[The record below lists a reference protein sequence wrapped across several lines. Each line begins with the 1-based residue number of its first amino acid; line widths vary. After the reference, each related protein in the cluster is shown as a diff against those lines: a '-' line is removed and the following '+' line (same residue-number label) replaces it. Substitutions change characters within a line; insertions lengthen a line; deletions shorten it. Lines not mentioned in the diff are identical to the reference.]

1 MFDFFGK
8 YKIRILAG
16 IALLA
21 ALVFYSLNLRHK
33 EKANIFE
40 KTVITVTMPVMEL
53 VDNLDDFFS
62 SIWNNYI
69 NLVDVERENG
79 KLRETVKILNNRVI
93 ENREAE
99 LENERLRKLAGMREK
114 LPVPSVVASVI
125 SEDSSPWFNTIIIDR
140 GESDGIREGMPVIG
154 TEGVVGR
161 IVKTA
166 HGSSRVLLLTDHASG
181 IAAVVQRSRARG
193 VVKGKGGNSCSL
205 EFLQRGE
212 DVKIG
217 DVVITSGIGGV
228 FPKGLPVGEITM
240 VKKAEFGIFQT
251 VDIRPFVYIPRLE
264 EVLVVLQKHE
274 L

>member
-1 MFDFFGK
+1 MLDFITK

-16 IALLA
+16 VTLLA
-21 ALVFYSLNLRHK
+21 ALVFYSLNLRQK
-33 EKANIFE
+33 EQANIFE
-40 KTVITVTMPVMEL
+40 RAVITATTPVTEL
-53 VDNLDDFFS
+53 VDRVDGYFL

-69 NLVDVERENG
+69 DLVDVEKENR
-79 KLRETVKILNNRVI
+79 KLRETVRILNKRVI
-93 ENREAE
+93 ENREAL
-99 LENERLRKLAGMREK
+99 LENERLKKLTGMREK
-114 LPVPSVVASVI
+114 LAVPSVAASVI

-140 GESDGIREGMPVIG
+140 GEADGIREGMPVIG
-154 TEGVVGR
+154 TAGVVGR

-166 HGSSRVLLLTDHASG
+166 RNSSRVLLLTDHASG

-240 VKKAEFGIFQT
+240 VKKGEYGIFQT
-251 VDIRPFVYIPRLE
+251 VEIRPFVFLPKLE
-264 EVLVVLQKHE
+264 EVLVILQKNE
-274 L
+274 V